1 MNGVNGSAHPS
12 AAIPPSLRLI
22 AGLTLAFANFIV
34 ILDLT
39 IANVSIPHI
48 AGSLGV
54 TLEQGAWVIT
64 SYAVAEAICV
74 PLTGWIASR
83 FGSVRTFLFSM
94 AGFGFFS
101 MLCGLSVSIEMLV
114 MCRIGQGVFG
124 AFLMP
129 MSQTLLLRVF
139 PPEQQ
144 NIAMGMWAMTLLL
157 GPALGPIIGGWL
169 TDNWSWH
176 WIFLINVP
184 IVVVAVFGGAVL
196 LRPLETDRRALPI
209 DIIGLVLLVI
219 WVGCLQI
226 ILDIGR
232 NHDWFGDPL
241 IVTLAITSA
250 VAFLI
255 FVIWELTEEHPVVD
269 LRVLRHRGLSVA
281 LVVLAISFGA
291 YFAGFVII
299 PQWQQA
305 WLGYTATQAGYSSS
319 FTAIGGL
326 LTAPI
331 VVMLM
336 SRYDPR
342 LLVSAG
348 IVWLAI
354 IGLTRTLWTS
364 DSDFWTLSLPQL
376 ILGLGMTFFMLPI
389 INLTLSTVDEDE
401 VASAAGLQSFMRTIA
416 TAFATS
422 VSLTYWGDTQR
433 AARND
438 IVAVMEPGAANGSI
452 SGLGFSPQSVLQMLN
467 NMVEAEA
474 TTLSIIHIFWT
485 TSAILLV
492 AAALIWLAPRPK
504 RSGGISIG
512 H

>member
-1 MNGVNGSAHPS
+1 MT
-12 AAIPPSLRLI
+12 AATQGLKGIPPSLRLI
-22 AGLTLAFANFIV
+22 AGLALAFANFMV

-48 AGSLGV
+48 AASLGV
-54 TLEQGAWVIT
+54 SLEQGAWVIT
-64 SYAVAEAICV
+64 SYAIAEAICV
-74 PLTGWIASR
+74 PLTGWIALR

-94 AGFGFFS
+94 VGFGVFS

-114 MCRIGQGVFG
+114 LCRIGQGIFG

-144 NIAMGMWAMTLLL
+144 NLAMGMWAMTLLL

-184 IVVVAVFGGAVL
+184 IAVIATIGSAFL
-196 LRPLETDRRALPI
+196 LRPIETDRQIIPI
-209 DIIGLVLLVI
+209 DYVGLILLVI

-232 NHDWFGDPL
+232 NHDWFSDPL
-241 IVTLAITSA
+241 IVALAITSA
-250 VAFLI
+250 IAFLI
-255 FVIWELTEEHPVVD
+255 FVIWELTEDNPMVD
-269 LRVLRHRGLSVA
+269 LRVLRHRGLSVS
-281 LVVLAISFGA
+281 LVVLSISFGG
-291 YFAGFVII
+291 YFAGFVIV

-305 WLGYTATQAGYSSS
+305 WLGFTATQAGYSSS
-319 FTAIGGL
+319 FTAIAAL
-326 LTAPI
+326 LTAP
-331 VVMLM
+331 
-336 SRYDPR
+336 RFDPR
-342 LLVSAG
+342 LLISAG
-348 IVWLAI
+348 IVWLAV
-354 IGLTRTLWTS
+354 IGLTRTLWTT
-364 DSDFWTLSLPQL
+364 DSDFWTLSSPQFVM
-376 ILGLGMTFFMLPI
+376 GLGMTFLMLPI
-389 INLTLSTVDEDE
+389 MTLTLNTVEKHE

-422 VSLTYWGDTQR
+422 ISLTYWGDTQR
-433 AARND
+433 ATRND
-438 IVAVMEPGAANGSI
+438 IVAVLEPSAADSAI
-452 SGLGFSPQSVLQMLN
+452 SGLGFSPEAALQLLS
-467 NMVEAEA
+467 NMVEQEA
-474 TTLSIIHIFWT
+474 TTLSLIHVFWT
-485 TSAILLV
+485 TSVMLFI

-504 RSGGISIG
+504 REGGVSIG

>member
-1 MNGVNGSAHPS
+1 MDETSQRPAG
-12 AAIPPSLRLI
+12 IPPSLRLA
-22 AGLTLAFANFIV
+22 AGLTLAFANFMV

-54 TLEQGAWVIT
+54 TMEQGAWVIT

-74 PLTGWIASR
+74 PLTSWIASR
-83 FGSVRTFLFSM
+83 FGSVRTFLLSM
-94 AGFGFFS
+94 VGFGFFS
-101 MLCGLSVSIEMLV
+101 LLCGLSVSLEMIV
-114 MCRIGQGVFG
+114 VCRIGQGMFG

-129 MSQTLLLRVF
+129 MSQTLLLRVY

-144 NIAMGMWAMTLLL
+144 NIGMGMWAMTLLL

-184 IVVVAVFGGAVL
+184 VALAAIGAGAIL
-196 LRPLETDRRALPI
+196 LRPIETDRQRMPI
-209 DIIGLVLLVI
+209 DYVGLILLVI

-241 IVTLAITSA
+241 IVGLAVVSA

-255 FVIWELTEEHPVVD
+255 FVVWELTEDHPVVD
-269 LRVLRHRGLSVA
+269 LRVFRHRGFSVSLA
-281 LVVLAISFGA
+281 VLAISFGA
-291 YFAGFVII
+291 YFAGFVIV

-305 WLGYTATQAGYSSS
+305 WLGYPATQAGFSSS
-319 FTAIGGL
+319 FSAIGGL
-326 LTAPI
+326 LTAPLVAI
-331 VVMLM
+331 LLP
-336 SRYDPR
+336 RFDPR
-342 LLVSAG
+342 LFVSFG
-348 IVWLAI
+348 IVWLALMA
-354 IGLTRTLWTS
+354 LTRTLWTT
-364 DSDFWTLSLPQL
+364 DSDFWTLSLPQFVQ
-376 ILGLGMTFFMLPI
+376 GLGMSIFMLPI
-389 INLTLSTVDEDE
+389 MNLTLNTVDDDE

-433 AARND
+433 AARSD
-438 IVAVMEPGAANGSI
+438 IVSVMQPGALQPSLAG
-452 SGLGFSPQSVLQMLN
+452 SGLPTGAAPQVLN
-467 NMVEAEA
+467 NMAEMEA
-474 TTLSIIHIFWT
+474 TTLALIHTFWT

-504 RSGGISIG
+504 QSAGMTMA

>member
-1 MNGVNGSAHPS
+1 MT
-12 AAIPPSLRLI
+12 AATQGLKGIPPSLRLI
-22 AGLTLAFANFIV
+22 AGLSLAFANFMV
-34 ILDLT
+34 VLDLT

-64 SYAVAEAICV
+64 SYAIAEAICV
-74 PLTGWIASR
+74 PLTAWIASR
-83 FGSVRTFLFSM
+83 YGSVRTFLFSM
-94 AGFGFFS
+94 MGFGAFS
-101 MLCGLSVSIEMLV
+101 LLCGLSVSIEMLV
-114 MCRIGQGVFG
+114 ICRIGQGVFG

-184 IVVVAVFGGAVL
+184 IAVIAAIGAAIL
-196 LRPLETDRRALPI
+196 LRPIETERRFLPI
-209 DIIGLVLLVI
+209 DYVGLILLVI

-241 IVTLAITSA
+241 IVALAVTSA
-250 VAFLI
+250 IAFLI
-255 FVIWELTEEHPVVD
+255 FVIWELTEDNPMVD
-269 LRVLRHRGLSVA
+269 LRILRHRGLSVSLA
-281 LVVLAISFGA
+281 VLAISFGA

-319 FTAIGGL
+319 FTAIAGL

-331 VVMLM
+331 VVMLLP
-336 SRYDPR
+336 RLDPR

-348 IVWLAI
+348 IVWLSVM
-354 IGLTRTLWTS
+354 GLMRTLWTTN
-364 DSDFWTLSLPQL
+364 SDFWTLSAPQL
-376 ILGLGMTFFMLPI
+376 MLGLGMTFFILPI
-389 INLTLSTVDEDE
+389 INLTLSAVDEHE

-422 VSLTYWGDTQR
+422 ISLTYWGDSQR

-438 IVAVMEPGAANGSI
+438 IVAALEPGAADSLI
-452 SGLGFSPQSVLQMLN
+452 AGLGFSPEAGLQMLS
-467 NMVEAEA
+467 NMVELEA
-474 TTLSIIHIFWT
+474 TTLSVIHVFWT

-504 RSGGISIG
+504 RRGGMSIG

>member
-1 MNGVNGSAHPS
+1 MNGAAQASAGF
-12 AAIPPSLRLI
+12 PPSLRLI
-22 AGLTLAFANFIV
+22 AGLTLAFANFMV

-39 IANVSIPHI
+39 IANVSIPSI
-48 AGSLGV
+48 AGGLGV

-74 PLTGWIASR
+74 PLTGWIAGR
-83 FGSVRTFLFSM
+83 FGSVQTFLLSM
-94 AGFGFFS
+94 AGFGLFS

-114 MCRIGQGVFG
+114 ICRIGQGVFG

-184 IVVVAVFGGAVL
+184 IAVLAAFAGAVL
-196 LRPLETDRRALPI
+196 LRRVETDRQVLPI
-209 DIIGLVLLVI
+209 DIIGLVLLVV

-241 IVTLAITSA
+241 IVALAITSA
-250 VAFLI
+250 IAFLI
-255 FVIWELTEEHPVVD
+255 FVVWELTEDHPVVD
-269 LRVLRHRGLSVA
+269 LRVLRHRGLSISLA
-281 LVVLAISFGA
+281 VLAIGFGA

-305 WLGYTATQAGYSSS
+305 WLGYTATQAGFSSS

-336 SRYDPR
+336 ARYDPR
-342 LLVSAG
+342 ALVSAG
-348 IVWLAI
+348 IVWLAV
-354 IGLTRTLWTS
+354 IGLTRTFWTS
-364 DSDFWTLSLPQL
+364 DSGFWTLTLPQFF
-376 ILGLGMTFFMLPI
+376 LGLGMTFFMLPI
-389 INLTLSTVDEDE
+389 INLTLNTVNEDE

-422 VSLTYWGDTQR
+422 ASLTYWGNTQR
-433 AARND
+433 AARSD
-438 IVAVMEPGAANGSI
+438 IIAVLEPGAAGGSI
-452 SGLGFSPQSVLQMLN
+452 SGLGFSPDAVLQMFS

-474 TTLSIIHIFWT
+474 TTLSVIHIFWT
-485 TSAILLV
+485 TSAILLI

-504 RSGGISIG
+504 RSGGMSMG

>member
-1 MNGVNGSAHPS
+1 MVGG
-12 AAIPPSLRLI
+12 AATASTGIPPSLRLV
-22 AGLTLAFANFIV
+22 AGLTLAFANFMV

-48 AGSLGV
+48 AGSLGI

-64 SYAVAEAICV
+64 SYAIAEAICV
-74 PLTGWIASR
+74 PLTAWIAFR

-94 AGFGFFS
+94 MGFGFFS
-101 MLCGLSVSIEMLV
+101 LLCGLSVSIEMLV
-114 MCRIGQGVFG
+114 MCRIGQGIFG

-144 NIAMGMWAMTLLL
+144 NIGMGMWAMTLLM

-184 IVVVAVFGGAVL
+184 VALLAIVGGAAL
-196 LRPLETDRRALPI
+196 LRPIETDRRVLPI
-209 DIIGLVLLVI
+209 DYVGLVLLVI

-241 IVTLAITSA
+241 IVVLAVTSV

-255 FVIWELTEEHPVVD
+255 FVVWELTEDHPVVD
-269 LRVLRHRGLSVA
+269 LRVLRHRGLSVS

-305 WLGYTATQAGYSSS
+305 WLGYTASQAGLSSS
-319 FTAIGGL
+319 FTAIAGL
-326 LTAPI
+326 LTAPL
-331 VVMLM
+331 VVFLM
-336 SRYDPR
+336 PKIDARA
-342 LLVSAG
+342 LVSGG
-348 IVWLAI
+348 ILWLALT
-354 IGLTRTLWTS
+354 GLLRTSWTS
-364 DSDFWTLSLPQL
+364 DSDFWTVTLPQF
-376 ILGLGMTFFMLPI
+376 IQGLGMTFMMLPI
-389 INLTLSTVDEDE
+389 INLTLNTVDEHE
-401 VASAAGLQSFMRTIA
+401 VASAAGLQSFVRTIA

-433 AARND
+433 AARSD
-438 IVAVMEPGAANGSI
+438 IVGAFEPGAAGNSI
-452 SGLGFSPQSVLQMLN
+452 AGLGFSPEAALQILN
-467 NMVEAEA
+467 NMAEVEA
-474 TTLSIIHIFWT
+474 TTLSILHVFWA
-485 TSAILLV
+485 TSAILLF
-492 AAALIWLAPRPK
+492 AAALIWLSPRTK
-504 RSGGISIG
+504 RSGGMPMG

>member
-1 MNGVNGSAHPS
+1 MNGAAQPS
-12 AAIPPSLRLI
+12 AGFPPSLRLL
-22 AGLTLAFANFIV
+22 AGLILAFANFMV

-48 AGSLGV
+48 AGGLGV

-74 PLTGWIASR
+74 PLTGWIAGR

-94 AGFGFFS
+94 AGFGLFS

-114 MCRIGQGVFG
+114 ICRIGQGIFG

-144 NIAMGMWAMTLLL
+144 NIAIGMWAMTLLL

-169 TDNWSWH
+169 TENWSWH

-184 IVVVAVFGGAVL
+184 IVVLAVFAGAVL
-196 LRPLETDRRALPI
+196 LRPLETDRLIMPI
-209 DIIGLVLLVI
+209 DFIGLVLLVI

-232 NHDWFGDPL
+232 SHDWFGDPL
-241 IVTLAITSA
+241 IVALSITSLI
-250 VAFLI
+250 AFLV
-255 FVIWELTEEHPVVD
+255 FVVWELTEDHPVVD
-269 LRVLRHRGLSVA
+269 LRILRHRGLSVS
-281 LVVLAISFGA
+281 LVVLAITFGA

-305 WLGYTATQAGYSSS
+305 WLGYPATVAGFSSS

-336 SRYDPR
+336 PRFDSR

-348 IVWLAI
+348 IAWLAI
-354 IGLTRTLWTS
+354 LGLTRTFWTS

-376 ILGLGMTFFMLPI
+376 VLGLGMTVFMLPT
-389 INLTLSTVDEDE
+389 INLTLSTVNENE

-438 IVAVMEPGAANGSI
+438 IVAVLEPGAAGNAI
-452 SGLGFSPQSVLQMLN
+452 SGLGFSPAAELQMLSN
-467 NMVEAEA
+467 VVDAEA
-474 TTLSIIHIFWT
+474 TTLSIIHVFCA
-485 TSAILLV
+485 TSAILI
-492 AAALIWLAPRPK
+492 AAAVLIWFAPRPK
-504 RSGGISIG
+504 RSADMAMG

>member
-1 MNGVNGSAHPS
+1 MATGSATAS
-12 AAIPPSLRLI
+12 TGIPPSLRLV
-22 AGLTLAFANFIV
+22 AGLTLAFANFMV

-48 AGSLGV
+48 AGSLGI

-64 SYAVAEAICV
+64 SYAIAEAICV
-74 PLTGWIASR
+74 PLTAWIAFR

-94 AGFGFFS
+94 LGFGFFS

-114 MCRIGQGVFG
+114 MCRIGQGIFG

-144 NIAMGMWAMTLLL
+144 NIAVGMWAMTLLL

-184 IVVVAVFGGAVL
+184 VALLAIVGGAVL
-196 LRPLETDRRALPI
+196 LRPIETERRVLPI
-209 DIIGLVLLVI
+209 DYVGLVLLVI
-219 WVGCLQI
+219 WVGCLQV

-241 IVTLAITSA
+241 IVVLAITSA

-255 FVIWELTEEHPVVD
+255 FVVWELTEDHPVVD
-269 LRVLRHRGLSVA
+269 LRVLRHRGLSVS

-319 FTAIGGL
+319 FTAIAGL
-326 LTAPI
+326 LTAPL

-336 SRYDPR
+336 PRLDPR
-342 LLVSAG
+342 LLVSIG
-348 IVWLAI
+348 IFWISTV
-354 IGLTRTLWTS
+354 GLMRVFWTS
-364 DSDFWTLSLPQL
+364 DSDFWTLSLPQFVS
-376 ILGLGMTFFMLPI
+376 GLGMTFFMLPI
-389 INLTLSTVDEDE
+389 INLTLNTVEEHE

-438 IVAVMEPGAANGSI
+438 IVSALEPGAAGSSI
-452 SGLGFSPQSVLQMLN
+452 AGLGFSPEAALQMLN
-467 NMVEAEA
+467 NMAELEA
-474 TTLSIIHIFWT
+474 TTLSVLHVFWT
-485 TSAILLV
+485 TSTILSF

-504 RSGGISIG
+504 RHGGVSIG

>member
-1 MNGVNGSAHPS
+1 MQASTS
-12 AAIPPSLRLI
+12 IPPSLRLI
-22 AGLTLAFANFIV
+22 AGLTLAFANFMV

-48 AGSLGV
+48 AGSLGI

-64 SYAVAEAICV
+64 SYAIAEAICV
-74 PLTGWIASR
+74 PLTGWIAFR

-94 AGFGFFS
+94 MGFGLFS
-101 MLCGLSVSIEMLV
+101 LLCGVAVSIEMLV
-114 MCRIGQGVFG
+114 ACRIGQGIFG

-129 MSQTLLLRVF
+129 MSQTLLLRVY

-169 TDNWSWH
+169 TDNWAWN

-184 IVVVAVFGGAVL
+184 IAVLATFGGAIL
-196 LRPLETDRRALPI
+196 LRPVETERQVLPI
-209 DIIGLVLLVI
+209 DYVGLALLVI

-232 NHDWFGDPL
+232 NHGWFGDPL
-241 IVTLAITSA
+241 ILSLAITSA

-255 FVIWELTEEHPVVD
+255 FVIWELTEDHPVVD
-269 LRVLRHRGLSVA
+269 LRVLRHRGLSVSLA
-281 LVVLAISFGA
+281 VLAISFGA
-291 YFAGFVII
+291 YFAGFVIV

-305 WLGYTATQAGYSSS
+305 WLGFTATQAGYSSS
-319 FTAIGGL
+319 FTAIAGL

-336 SRYDPR
+336 PRFDPR
-342 LLVSAG
+342 VLVSAG
-348 IVWLAI
+348 IVWLAVMA
-354 IGLTRTLWTS
+354 LTRTFWTS
-364 DSDFWTLSLPQL
+364 DSDFWTLSVPQFVQ
-376 ILGLGMTFFMLPI
+376 GLGMTFFMLPI
-389 INLTLSTVDEDE
+389 INMTLNTVEEHE

-422 VSLTYWGDTQR
+422 VSLAYWGDTQR

-438 IVAVMEPGAANGSI
+438 IVATLEPGAAS
-452 SGLGFSPQSVLQMLN
+452 SAMTGLGFTPEAELQILS
-467 NMVEAEA
+467 NMVDAEA
-474 TTLSIIHIFWT
+474 TTLSVLHVFWT
-485 TSAILLV
+485 TSAILLI

-504 RSGGISIG
+504 RNSGVSMG

>member
-1 MNGVNGSAHPS
+1 MATGSATAS
-12 AAIPPSLRLI
+12 TGIPPSLRLV
-22 AGLTLAFANFIV
+22 AGLTLAFANFMV

-48 AGSLGV
+48 AGSLGI

-64 SYAVAEAICV
+64 SYAIAEAICV
-74 PLTGWIASR
+74 PLTAWIAFR

-94 AGFGFFS
+94 IGFGFFS
-101 MLCGLSVSIEMLV
+101 LLCGLSVSIQMLV
-114 MCRIGQGVFG
+114 ICRIGQGIFG

-144 NIAMGMWAMTLLL
+144 NIGMGMWAMTLLL

-184 IVVVAVFGGAVL
+184 VAALAVLGGGIL
-196 LRPLETDRRALPI
+196 LRPIETERQVLPI
-209 DIIGLVLLVI
+209 DYVGLVLLVI
-219 WVGCLQI
+219 WVACLQI
-226 ILDIGR
+226 ILDLGR
-232 NHDWFGDPL
+232 NHDWFSDPL
-241 IVTLAITSA
+241 IVALAITSA
-250 VAFLI
+250 IAFLI
-255 FVIWELTEEHPVVD
+255 FVVWELTEDHPVVD
-269 LRVLRHRGLSVA
+269 LRILRNRGLSVS
-281 LVVLAISFGA
+281 LVVLTIGFGA
-291 YFAGFVII
+291 YFASFVII

-305 WLGYTATQAGYSSS
+305 WLGYTASQAGLSSS
-319 FTAIGGL
+319 FTAIAGL
-326 LTAPI
+326 FTAPL

-336 SRYDPR
+336 PRVDPR
-342 LLVSAG
+342 ILVSG
-348 IVWLAI
+348 GVLWLSI
-354 IGLTRTLWTS
+354 FGLTRVLWTS
-364 DSDFWTLSLPQL
+364 DSDFWTITLPQFMQ
-376 ILGLGMTFFMLPI
+376 GLGMTFFMLPI
-389 INLTLSTVDEDE
+389 INLTLNTVEEHE

-433 AARND
+433 VARNE
-438 IVAVMEPGAANGSI
+438 IVSALEPSAAGSAI
-452 SGLGFSPQSVLQMLN
+452 AGLGFSPASVLQILS
-467 NMVEAEA
+467 NMVEGEA
-474 TTLSIIHIFWT
+474 TTLSVLHVFWT
-485 TSAILLV
+485 TSAILLI

-504 RSGGISIG
+504 RSSGVSLG